1 MRKDSWFRGA
11 LLSVL
16 IFFLVLGVP
25 GATLGDEGDGGNDGG
40 GDGDTGGGSDDG
52 DDGGGSNDGADVG
65 SPEWCEAAGKL
76 VGVVA
81 IDAAGA
87 GILAALGAAS
97 MGPVG
102 IALGILALGGGI
114 YVAYNCA

>member
-1 MRKDSWFRGA
+1 MRKGSWFRGA
-11 LLSVL
+11 LMSML
-16 IFFLVLGVP
+16 IFLLLLGAP
-25 GATLGDEGDGGNDGG
+25 GATLADDGDAGNDGG
-40 GDGDTGGGSDDG
+40 TDGDTGGGDGG
-52 DDGGGSNDGADVG
+52 DDGGGDNEGADVG

-87 GILAALGAAS
+87 GILAALGASA